1 MTEFTTETKTGAAP
15 KRDRAGDQV
24 NQIFK
29 SVFPVQVSGVFSGSG
44 TVTGSGFVTAL
55 DPFSTLDPFSALG
68 PFTASGA
75 FLAPFFDPVEA
86 AFLGLDNS
94 GSSSGSS
101 ESSGS

>member
-1 MTEFTTETKTGAAP
+1 MTEFTTEKKTDAAP

-55 DPFSTLDPFSALG
+55 DPFSALG